1 VRLTRDGVGTSTRRA
16 ARSTVS
22 SVSGNS
28 AVERWTR
35 LILRL
40 RWLVLGIWLAVLIAG
55 GFAST
60 RLSGL
65 LSNDFGVP
73 GTDSA
78 QVQSILQQRFGDRS
92 DGEYLV
98 VFKVTRAV
106 NRPLLARLQ
115 RTVDRAAAVI
125 PTARAGPLR
134 AVGEHVIEGT
144 VVSQLDLARAKASTA
159 ALEQALGQPSGAHV
173 YVSGQAAIQH
183 DLDPIFSQDL
193 RRGEFAIAIPVALL
207 VLLLVLGVSTIVSLP
222 LVFAGATIAATLGIV
237 FLVAHAVAMATYV
250 TNLVELIGLALAIDY
265 SLLVVYRFR
274 EELAAG
280 QEPNEAV
287 VRTMATAGRSVVFS
301 GATVAVGLALLLFI
315 PVPFVRSLGIG
326 GFLIPLV
333 SIVAALT
340 LLPVLLSVNGR
351 RGAARVRVAE
361 AMRDRLRIPLPRAA
375 GRGDVEQGLWAR
387 YARSIMRRPL
397 VYVTAGTLA
406 LAFSALPAFGLRLT
420 PGSADGIPRFPQSVQ
435 GFDLLRRVAG
445 PGALSPTQVVV
456 DAGRSGRVF
465 GRDLQAAIGRLE
477 LRLRADPE
485 VGSIRPAPDA
495 PLADPSRRYDEFVVI
510 GRHEYGTGEAQSF
523 VGRLRR
529 TIIPA
534 ARFPAGTR
542 TLVGGGAAQGVDF
555 LHRSYAAFP
564 WLVLAVLGLTYVLL
578 MRAFRSLLLPLKA
591 VLLNLLSVASSYGM
605 LVVFFRWGVGRD
617 LVGLYQFGQIEGWIP
632 IFLFAMLFGLSM
644 DYEVF
649 LVTRMREAWDELH
662 DNERAVAHG
671 LEHTGRIVTAAAI
684 IMVAAFSGFVAGRI
698 AGLQEFGL
706 GLAVAVFVDA
716 TVIRALLVPAIMAL
730 VGRYNWWL
738 PTNVARLLGTTA
750 SPLPRHVRPA
760 LRASGE

>member
-1 VRLTRDGVGTSTRRA
+1 VSTPHPA
-16 ARSTVS
+16 I
-22 SVSGNS
+22 
-28 AVERWTR
+28 ERWTR
-35 LILRL
+35 LILRV

-98 VFKVTRAV
+98 VFKVTRTV
-106 NRPLLARLQ
+106 NRPLLTRLQ
-115 RTVDRAAAVI
+115 QAVARAAAVI

-144 VVSQLDLARAKASTA
+144 LVSRLDLGRAKASTT
-159 ALEQALGQPSGAHV
+159 ALERALGQPSGTHA

-183 DLDPIFSQDL
+183 DLDPIFNQDL
-193 RRGEFAIAIPVALL
+193 RRGEFEIAIPAALL
-207 VLLLVLGVSTIVSLP
+207 VLLLVLGVSAIVSLP

-237 FLVAHAVAMATYV
+237 FLVAHAVSMATYV

-280 QEPNEAV
+280 EEPNEAV
-287 VRTMATAGRSVVFS
+287 ARTMATAGRSVVFS

-326 GFLIPLV
+326 GFVIPLV

-340 LLPVLLSVNGR
+340 LLPVLLSLNGR
-351 RGAARVRVAE
+351 RGAARLRIAETVRH
-361 AMRDRLRIPLPRAA
+361 RLRIPLPRASS
-375 GRGDVEQGLWAR
+375 RGDVERGLWAR
-387 YARSIMRRPL
+387 HARSIMRRPL
-397 VYVTAGTLA
+397 VYVTVGA
-406 LAFSALPAFGLRLT
+406 LVLVFAAVPAFGLRLT

-445 PGALSPTQVVV
+445 PGALSPTQLVV
-456 DAGRSGRVF
+456 DADRSGGVF
-465 GRDLQAAIGRLE
+465 RRDLQAAIARLE
-477 LRLRADPE
+477 VRLRADRE
-485 VGSIRPAPDA
+485 VASIRPAADM
-495 PLADPSRRYDEFVVI
+495 PLVDPSRRYEELVVV
-510 GRHEYGTGEAQSF
+510 GRHEYGTEDAQSF

-529 TIIPA
+529 TIIPT
-534 ARFPAGTR
+534 ARFPDGTR

-564 WLVLAVLGLTYVLL
+564 WLVLAVLGLTYLL
-578 MRAFRSLLLPLKA
+578 LTRAFRSLLLPLKA

-617 LVGLYQFGQIEGWIP
+617 LAGLYRFGQIEGWIP

-738 PTNVARLLGTTA
+738 PTNVARVLGTTP
-750 SPLPRHVRPA
+750 SPLPRPVTPA
-760 LRASGE
+760 LRPSGE